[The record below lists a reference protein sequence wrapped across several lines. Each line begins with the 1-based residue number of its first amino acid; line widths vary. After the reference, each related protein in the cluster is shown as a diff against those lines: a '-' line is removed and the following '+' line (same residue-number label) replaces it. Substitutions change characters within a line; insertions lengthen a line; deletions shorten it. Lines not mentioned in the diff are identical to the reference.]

1 MKKKYI
7 KPEIKIIKID
17 TDNNLLQSSCNQW
30 KEYKGSW
37 ISRNGFNYNDNGYSQ
52 WGNGLIDGDGINIYS
67 NDGVK
72 WFYYDDKCH

>member
-17 TDNNLLQSSCNQW
+17 TDNNLLQNSCNQW

-52 WGNGLIDGDGINIYS
+52 WEM
-67 NDGVK
+67 V
-72 WFYYDDKCH
+72 